1 MVKPENFREM
11 GAVIA
16 KTFNWVA
23 VIVSVTMVLAL
34 AVAGSANAQ
43 GSSPTPA
50 SPQTPAAQAP
60 AQNSPAPAGKTPA
73 PAAAAPNRVG
83 VREAPATNITVDG
96 SEAMFTTMCALLAA
110 GFESQVSSDGWT
122 PFRTQI
128 GRAHV

>member
-1 MVKPENFREM
+1 MRVVDASVGRLWGRRVGSITVGVRCLTDSRSACMVKPENFREM

-16 KTFNWVA
+16 KKFNWVA

-60 AQNSPAPAGKTPA
+60 AQNSPAPAGKTPS
-73 PAAAAPNRVG
+73 PAAA
-83 VREAPATNITVDG
+83 
-96 SEAMFTTMCALLAA
+96 
-110 GFESQVSSDGWT
+110 
-122 PFRTQI
+122 
-128 GRAHV
+128 